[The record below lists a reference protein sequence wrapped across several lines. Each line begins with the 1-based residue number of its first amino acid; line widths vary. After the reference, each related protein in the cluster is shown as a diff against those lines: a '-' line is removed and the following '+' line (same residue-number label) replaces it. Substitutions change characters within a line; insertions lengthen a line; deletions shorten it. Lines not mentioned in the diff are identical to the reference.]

1 MAILGS
7 MGLSREHLPIDLMP
21 RLWSMVVR
29 RLLDTEKEVL
39 HEVRMLST
47 LLLHGTYEAVTAG
60 PSAEPMRAA
69 VEEALRLTFDIT
81 DEWHRRRRARAWVP
95 AGRAALG
102 SGDRPLA
109 RAIAGAIAPT
119 SGWTRRVRARDPG
132 GSRPENTTTSWERS
146 FPPRSRCR
154 DLRSRT
160 YTPNPRLSPRSRSC
174 STSRNADELRA
185 SGRHRSLRHCPGIR
199 TGSTTTRTS
208 WRSRSEQRVREA
220 GWSTHAGR
228 VPARSGTRVA
238 RCC

>member
-109 RAIAGAIAPT
+109 RAIAGAIAL
-119 SGWTRRVRARDPG
+119 SYRVDQPSP
-132 GSRPENTTTSWERS
+132 GSRPWRITPGEDHDFLGAFFSAAQPMPRPKVSDVHTQPEVIAAFQELLDQPKRRRAPRKRPAPIS
-146 FPPRSRCR
+146 PP
-154 DLRSRT
+154 L
-160 YTPNPRLSPRSRSC
+160 PRNQDGLDDDE
-174 STSRNADELRA
+174 DEL
-185 SGRHRSLRHCPGIR
+185 
-199 TGSTTTRTS
+199 
-208 WRSRSEQRVREA
+208 EK
-220 GWSTHAGR
+220 
-228 VPARSGTRVA
+228 
-238 RCC
+238 